1 MEATVAQALLTA
13 AMLLI
18 FGGFLVWAVRTR
30 QFHDVEEPNVRLF
43 AEDGQQDA
51 QDGEDT
57 HACATTESTHEEDA
71 R

>member
-1 MEATVAQALLTA
+1 MEATVAQALFTA

-18 FGGFLVWAVRTR
+18 FAGFLVWAVKTR

-43 AEDGQQDA
+43 AEDGELRADDDGDA
-51 QDGEDT
+51 GN
-57 HACATTESTHEEDA
+57 HAVAARTNEEDA

>member
-1 MEATVAQALLTA
+1 MEATIAQALFTA

-18 FGGFLVWAVRTR
+18 FGGFLVWAVKTR

-43 AEDGQQDA
+43 GEDGEPDA
-51 QDGEDT
+51 HDNGD
-57 HACATTESTHEEDA
+57 ARARANTEPTREEDA